1 MKHLLTPWCAA
12 CRNMAQ
18 PPPTAGYNLEGL
30 ATTKNAILRVIS
42 ELSQPQ
48 DRMCAADRDRIR
60 FAWENN
66 KKNKENCVTEMV
78 ACCIEL
84 AEKYWLTEALSGLKN
99 VDPIS
104 LRAALFERR
113 AFVHKM
119 QNFWDA
125 INLVAV
131 ERIQDNVHVNNAIAR
146 AIANCNAT
154 NSIMPRRFTSTA
166 ETQMSGAQLALTLQ
180 ELRSTTDICVAILY
194 SFFRAVSEFRQY
206 RSLFME
212 RDGDVSAQIIS
223 MVHDYRAKLVNNYI

>member
-1 MKHLLTPWCAA
+1 
-12 CRNMAQ
+12 
-18 PPPTAGYNLEGL
+18 
-30 ATTKNAILRVIS
+30 
-42 ELSQPQ
+42 
-48 DRMCAADRDRIR
+48 
-60 FAWENN
+60 
-66 KKNKENCVTEMV
+66 MV